1 MTVCMHCKQLTDG
14 LGPLCISCRTDVETL
29 ERGINRQ
36 CQQCGGY
43 EYDDGTCELCY
54 CDDEELRKE
63 RDLFRHNLNKY
74 APNKKYQEVL
84 DDIAKLREGV

>member
-1 MTVCMHCKQLTDG
+1 MSEINPRDYLARYANSKIQAYDEDDEPIWKHLNSAVRLIDSLTSQLEALKQ
-14 LGPLCISCRTDVETL
+14 E
-29 ERGINRQ
+29 N
-36 CQQCGGY
+36 
-43 EYDDGTCELCY
+43 
-54 CDDEELRKE
+54 EELRKE